1 MAKTGF
7 TLYEAV
13 KVARAKESRP
23 NNFQAV
29 KKFAM
34 SERDYP
40 EREAEII
47 ASKYLL
53 IPELD
58 KVK

>member
-13 KVARAKESRP
+13 KVTEAKKSRP
-23 NNFQAV
+23 NNFKAV
-29 KKFAM
+29 KEFAM
-34 SERDYP
+34 AKRGYP
-40 EREAEII
+40 EIEAEIV
-47 ASKYLL
+47 ASTYLL

-58 KVK
+58 EAK

>member
-1 MAKTGF
+1 MAKKGF

-13 KVARAKESRP
+13 KVVEAKESRP
-23 NNFQAV
+23 KNFEAV
-29 KKFAM
+29 KEFAM

-40 EREAEII
+40 EIEAEII

-58 KVK
+58 KVA